1 MPSRSSAI
9 EKSSS
14 YYEIDHTADITILD
28 RVDEMLSSVIDD
40 FSKNLQE
47 IEEEINKLG
56 ETGDQSADAARN
68 ELDYLLPLVF
78 DVADRKAHSL
88 HQIINDTRD
97 KWSRGQGQVTPRARG
112 IKKRKSKKTKG
123 KSKKTKSR
131 KR

>member
-47 IEEEINKLG
+47 IEE
-56 ETGDQSADAARN
+56 
-68 ELDYLLPLVF
+68 
-78 DVADRKAHSL
+78 
-88 HQIINDTRD
+88 
-97 KWSRGQGQVTPRARG
+97 
-112 IKKRKSKKTKG
+112 
-123 KSKKTKSR
+123 
-131 KR
+131 